1 MDFDTIAAISTPLGE
16 GGISVIRVSGPE
28 SLAIVDRIYKGKHSL
43 KDVETHTVH
52 YGHIL
57 HPETGER
64 QEEALISVMRAPR
77 TFTKEDIV
85 EVHCHGGVVA
95 SRRVLDLLLQSGA
108 RVADPGEFTKR
119 AFLNGRIDLSQ
130 AEAVIDI
137 IRSKTDRAMNVALR
151 QVEGLLSKRVKELR
165 HHIIQMMAHIEV
177 TIDYP
182 EHDVEEMTYA
192 FLREEAVKVKGQVQE
207 LLDTAQQ
214 GKILREGLSTAII
227 GRPNVGKSSLLNA
240 LSHQNRAIVSDIPG
254 TTRDVIEE
262 YVQVKGIPLRLID
275 TAGIRDTEDVIERI
289 GVERSRQALS
299 EADLILLV
307 LNYNESIIDDDR
319 ILMDLVKQMQTI
331 VIVNKADLPHMLDIA
346 EVEKLFPG
354 RVVTTSILEDRG
366 LSDLEKA
373 IADLFFEGGIQS
385 DDSAFVSNARHISLL
400 RQSSR
405 HMDEVIQ
412 GIDQMIPVDM
422 LQIDLKTAW
431 ESLGE
436 VIGDAVS
443 EDLID
448 QIFSQFCLGK

>member
-28 SLAIVDRIYKGKHSL
+28 SIQIVDRIYKGKHPL
-43 KDVETHTVH
+43 EGVQTHTVH
-52 YGHIL
+52 YGHIV
-57 HPETGER
+57 HPQTQKR
-64 QEEALISVMRAPR
+64 EEEVLVTIMRAPR
-77 TFTKEDIV
+77 TFTKEDVV
-85 EVHCHGGVVA
+85 EVHCHGGIVA
-95 SRRVLDLLLQSGA
+95 SRKVLDLLLEYGA
-108 RVADPGEFTKR
+108 RIADPGEFTKR

-151 QVEGLLSKRVKELR
+151 QVEGRLSKRIKELR
-165 HHIIQMMAHIEV
+165 HFIIGMMAHIEV

-182 EHDVEEMTYA
+182 EHDVEEMTYS
-192 FLREEAVKVKGQVQE
+192 FLREEALKVKAQIGE

-262 YVQVKGIPLRLID
+262 YVQVKGIPLRLVD
-275 TAGIRDTEDVIERI
+275 TAGIRETEDVIEKI

-299 EADLILLV
+299 DADLILLV
-307 LNYNESIIDDDR
+307 LNYSEPISDDDLA
-319 ILMDLVKQMQTI
+319 LMDVVQRMQTI
-331 VIVNKADLPHMLDIA
+331 VIVNKTDLPQQLDVREIEERFA
-346 EVEKLFPG
+346 Q
-354 RVVTTSILEDRG
+354 RVVQTSILEDRG
-366 LSDLEKA
+366 LSELEQR
-373 IADLFFEGGIQS
+373 IAQLFFEGNLQS
-385 DDSAFVSNARHISLL
+385 DDSAYVSNARHIALL
-400 RQSSR
+400 RTASR
-405 HMDEVIQ
+405 HMEEVIS
-412 GIDQMIPVDM
+412 GIDDGVPVDM
-422 LQIDLKTAW
+422 LQIDLKSAW
-431 ESLGE
+431 EHLGE